1 MQFGPTM
8 WRMEAVFRLR
18 AMVAALVVTLL
29 LTGIRAQAA
38 DPSGYTLTLRPTG
51 DTQLDGALHDSSSLV
66 SLREAAPAGPFALVT
81 RAQEDV
87 ERFTTALH
95 SFGYYQARVSIT
107 IDGRPLDDPGL
118 VDRLSQAQAGS
129 PVPVDVAFD
138 LGPQFHLGRVSI
150 DGQVPQDVA
159 AKLDLPSGAPATAA
173 AVLAAQARL
182 LAALREQG
190 YALAKVELPP
200 ATLHPNESLLDVS
213 FQVFSG
219 PQLDIGPI
227 TLSGL
232 HDINEDFVRHRM
244 RLQPGQRFTPEA
256 IEQARSDLAALG
268 VFSVVR
274 AVPADQAD
282 AEGRLPLAI
291 DVTERP
297 LHAVD
302 LSAGYST
309 DLGVNVGAGWHHRN
323 LFGDAE
329 QLNLTG
335 AVQLG
340 GTAVRKPGYV
350 FGAQFIRPD
359 FPARD
364 QSLEIDLGAVKQSLD
379 AYDQDAVTEKIAINR
394 KLSSHWLVS
403 AGLTGEQ
410 ERIRQEGLASRYN
423 LIGLPV
429 TAKYDDTNNLLD
441 PTTGMRGAFTITP
454 TQSLT
459 GGTATF
465 FILQA
470 SGSTYFDL
478 AGNGRSVLALRALVG
493 QELGVVSQFSLPPDQ
508 RFYAGGSGTVRGYRY
523 QSIGPQFPD
532 DRPTGGTAVSAGS
545 VEFRQRILD
554 KYGVVAFVDAGQ
566 VTDRGAPFAR
576 DWRVGAGIGVRY
588 YTSIGP
594 LRLDVA
600 VPLNRQPG
608 GDAFELYIG
617 IGQAF

>member
-1 MQFGPTM
+1 
-8 WRMEAVFRLR
+8 
-18 AMVAALVVTLL
+18 
-29 LTGIRAQAA
+29 
-38 DPSGYTLTLRPTG
+38 
-51 DTQLDGALHDSSSLV
+51 H
-66 SLREAAPAGPFALVT
+66 
-81 RAQEDV
+81 
-87 ERFTTALH
+87 
-95 SFGYYQARVSIT
+95 
-107 IDGRPLDDPGL
+107 
-118 VDRLSQAQAGS
+118 
-129 PVPVDVAFD
+129 
-138 LGPQFHLGRVSI
+138 
-150 DGQVPQDVA
+150 
-159 AKLDLPSGAPATAA
+159 
-173 AVLAAQARL
+173 
-182 LAALREQG
+182 G

-200 ATLHPNESLLDVS
+200 ATLHPNETLLDVS

-232 HDINEDFVRHRM
+232 HDMNEDFVRHRM

-282 AEGRLPLAI
+282 AEGRLPLTI

-302 LSAGYST
+302 LNAAYST

-350 FGAQFIRPD
+350 FGAQFIKPD
-359 FPARD
+359 FLALD

-379 AYDQDAVTEKIAINR
+379 AYDQNALTQKIAINR
-394 KLSSHWLVS
+394 KLSTHWLVG
-403 AGLTGEQ
+403 AGLTGEE
-410 ERIRQEGLASRYN
+410 ERIRQEGVSSRYN

-429 TAKYDDTNNLLD
+429 TAKYDDTNNLFD
-441 PTTGMRGAFTITP
+441 PTTGMRAAFTVTP
-454 TQSLT
+454 MQSLT
-459 GGTATF
+459 GQTATF
-465 FILQA
+465 LILQA

-493 QELGVVSQFSLPPDQ
+493 QELGVGSAFSLPPDQ

-566 VTDRGAPFAR
+566 V
-576 DWRVGAGIGVRY
+576 
-588 YTSIGP
+588 
-594 LRLDVA
+594 
-600 VPLNRQPG
+600 
-608 GDAFELYIG
+608 
-617 IGQAF
+617 